1 MKTETIL
8 NKNPEK
14 SGVLEA
20 PLLRVINLK
29 TYFPLKPRFFRPK
42 AYIKAVDGVSFQ
54 LLRGETLGVVGESG
68 SGKTTLVKTIV
79 RLLDPTEG
87 QILLNGEDIAKL
99 SYEEMRLRRRHIQMV
114 FQDPY
119 SSLNPRFSVRQIIEE
134 PLQIHD
140 NLSEEKRI
148 DEVVRLLDLVGLNAS
163 YMERFPYELSGGQRQ
178 RVGLA
183 RALALKPKL
192 LLLDEVTSALD
203 VSTQANILNLLK
215 DLQQRLSLAYLMVSH
230 DLGVIGYCCNWVA
243 VMYRGRMVELART
256 QDIFASPKHPYTRLL
271 LSSIPGSDTFLLEG
285 EINHKTTG
293 FPGDSHTWTGC
304 AFYSRCREHKEI
316 CREVQPEERYLS
328 KEHRVACHLW

>member
-1 MKTETIL
+1 MKTETIS
-8 NKNPEK
+8 NKNSERLEVPE
-14 SGVLEA
+14 V
-20 PLLRVINLK
+20 PLLKVVNLK
-29 TYFPLKPRFFRPK
+29 TYFPLKSGLFRQK

-54 LLRGETLGVVGESG
+54 LLCGETLGIVGESG
-68 SGKTTLVKTIV
+68 SGKTTLIKTIV

-87 QILLNGEDIAKL
+87 QILLNGEDIARL
-99 SYEEMRLRRRHIQMV
+99 SYEEMRPRRRHIQMV

-119 SSLNPRFSVRQIIEE
+119 SSLNPRFTVGQIIGE
-134 PLQIHD
+134 PLLIQH

-148 DEVVRLLDLVGLNAS
+148 EEVIRLLDLVGLNAS

-215 DLQQRLSLAYLMVSH
+215 DLQQRLSLAYVMVSH

-243 VMYRGRMVELART
+243 VMYRGRIVELAKT
-256 QDIFASPKHPYTRLL
+256 QDIFASPQHPYTRLL
-271 LSSIPGSDTFLLEG
+271 LSCIPGSDTFPLEG
-285 EINHKTTG
+285 KIDHKTTG
-293 FPGDSHTWTGC
+293 FPGDSHTWAGC
-304 AFYSRCREHKEI
+304 IFYSRCRERKEI
-316 CREVQPEERYLS
+316 CQEVQPEERYLS
-328 KEHRVACHLW
+328 REHRVSCHL

>member
-1 MKTETIL
+1 MKTETIS

-14 SGVLEA
+14 AGVPEV
-20 PLLRVINLK
+20 PLLKVVNLK
-29 TYFPLKPRFFRPK
+29 TYFPLKSGLLRPK

-54 LLRGETLGVVGESG
+54 LLCGETLGIVGESG
-68 SGKTTLVKTIV
+68 SGKTTLIKTIV

-87 QILLNGEDIAKL
+87 QILLNGEDIARL
-99 SYEEMRLRRRHIQMV
+99 SYEEMRPRRRHLQMV

-119 SSLNPRFSVRQIIEE
+119 SSLNPRFTVGQIIEE

-148 DEVVRLLDLVGLNAS
+148 EEMVRLLDLVGLNAS
-163 YMERFPYELSGGQRQ
+163 YMGRFPYELSGGQCQ

-215 DLQQRLSLAYLMVSH
+215 DLQQKLSLAYLMVSH
-230 DLGVIGYCCNWVA
+230 DLGVIGYCCTWVA

-271 LSSIPGSDTFLLEG
+271 LSSIPGSDTFLLDR
-285 EINHKTTG
+285 EIDNKATKL
-293 FPGDSHTWTGC
+293 PDDWHTWTGC
-304 AFYSRCREHKEI
+304 AFYSRCRERKEI